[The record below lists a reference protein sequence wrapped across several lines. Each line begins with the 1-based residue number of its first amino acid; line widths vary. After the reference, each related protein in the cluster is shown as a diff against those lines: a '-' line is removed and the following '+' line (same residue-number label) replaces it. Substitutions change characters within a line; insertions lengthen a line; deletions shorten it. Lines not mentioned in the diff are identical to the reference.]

1 MNILDCQG
9 CLSIKKTHD
18 KEARRR
24 KPAESDEDVL
34 ILSLGHNFAVD
45 AHQKIGPSKA
55 LRRLGDKTQVLTRA
69 TINAHVRDR
78 LTHTNE
84 VANISTMISRIL
96 GLNENLCLAIA
107 KAHDIGHAPFGHL
120 GEKVISEITGRNF
133 RHEVFGAVIS
143 QHIERGGQGLN
154 LTHQV
159 LQGILNHSRGA
170 QNPVRAV
177 NVSEEAN
184 AVTFADKI
192 AYIWN
197 DIKDIFERTKI
208 LDIRDFPKIK
218 KLTEL
223 CGKNQ
228 RERISFCVEN
238 LCYESAE
245 RGYIF
250 FGDSE
255 AAQIFFELKK
265 EMFEVYRQTNV
276 LNGAEI
282 LKKVYDFLTKTDLIG
297 NADPAV
303 VLALMTDTD
312 VISLS
317 EGKCINI
324 GDFKRC
330 SVSEIVPYLKDI
342 DFTNPDLSW

>member
-1 MNILDCQG
+1 M
-9 CLSIKKTHD
+9 
-18 KEARRR
+18 
-24 KPAESDEDVL
+24 
-34 ILSLGHNFAVD
+34 
-45 AHQKIGPSKA
+45 
-55 LRRLGDKTQVLTRA
+55 GDKTQVLTKA

-84 VANISTMISRIL
+84 VANIATAIARIL

-107 KAHDIGHAPFGHL
+107 KGHDIGHAPFGHL

-133 RHEVFGAVIS
+133 RHEVFGVVIA
-143 QHIERGGQGLN
+143 QYIERGGQGLN
-154 LTHQV
+154 LTYQV

-170 QNPVRAV
+170 HNPVRAG

-184 AVTFADKI
+184 AVIFADKI
-192 AYIWN
+192 AYVW
-197 DIKDIFERTKI
+197 DDVKDIFERTKT
-208 LDIRDFPKIK
+208 LDYDDFPRIK
-218 KLTEL
+218 SLVDL

-245 RGYIF
+245 KGYVF

-255 AAQIFFELKK
+255 AAKLFFKLKK
-265 EMFEVYRQTNV
+265 EMHEVYRQTNV
-276 LNGAEI
+276 LNGTEI
-282 LKKVYDFLTKTDLIG
+282 LKKAYDFLVKTDLIG
-297 NADPAV
+297 DADPAV

-312 VISLS
+312 VISLYG
-317 EGKCINI
+317 EKCLNI

-330 SVSEIVPYLKDI
+330 SVSEIVPCLQGRHI
-342 DFTNPDLSW
+342 DFMNPDLNW